1 MSIETPAQPAQQS
14 PKPAIDKK
22 HFFINR
28 NFTFLALGQA
38 ISNMGDFVYSTTLL
52 VWVFTLSHSATA
64 VSGVLIAQYAPIFLL
79 GPLAGVFVDRWNR
92 RSTMV
97 ASDLARMVVALLPL
111 VVPAS
116 LRLPAIYTSVFLI
129 SALAR
134 FFMPAKSGVLQVIVP
149 DKAQGQAA
157 SISQATFALAIV
169 IGPAIG
175 PPLYFLVGPFIGCII
190 NAISFLVS
198 ALSLLAI
205 RVPGGGLRPVLI
217 ARGQDAAGGLRLVLR
232 ELAVGFRFVAKT
244 RVLLMVTFLAL
255 IAMLGAGCLNALD
268 IIFVS
273 QRLHASTVLYG
284 PLMAVGGVGA
294 LLGAI
299 AAGLL
304 VRRVEPRYLLS
315 GSLLLLGLGII
326 FYAFQTTFLAALV
339 INFIISIP
347 NGGIEVGFAPI
358 LLNTTPRALMGRVES
373 VIQTAMYATS
383 LLSVA
388 LAGYFGQFVPVYII
402 FAVGGAL
409 LALSGIFGWFSVP
422 AQPEMALLEP

>member
-1 MSIETPAQPAQQS
+1 
-14 PKPAIDKK
+14 
-22 HFFINR
+22 
-28 NFTFLALGQA
+28 
-38 ISNMGDFVYSTTLL
+38 
-52 VWVFTLSHSATA
+52 
-64 VSGVLIAQYAPIFLL
+64 
-79 GPLAGVFVDRWNR
+79 
-92 RSTMV
+92 
-97 ASDLARMVVALLPL
+97 
-111 VVPAS
+111 
-116 LRLPAIYTSVFLI
+116 
-129 SALAR
+129 
-134 FFMPAKSGVLQVIVP
+134 
-149 DKAQGQAA
+149 
-157 SISQATFALAIV
+157 
-169 IGPAIG
+169 
-175 PPLYFLVGPFIGCII
+175 
-190 NAISFLVS
+190 
-198 ALSLLAI
+198 
-205 RVPGGGLRPVLI
+205 
-217 ARGQDAAGGLRLVLR
+217 
-232 ELAVGFRFVAKT
+232 
-244 RVLLMVTFLAL
+244 MVTFLAL